1 MMLKE
6 FFTEKNYKLLEFNE
20 LQNYI
25 NELTKLDMTIVSH
38 QENKETK
45 NKKITI
51 QIQEY
56 IITFELKQII
66 PKFETLI
73 VKVYNKDNV
82 NIEKITF
89 CYDEGYKVSHKSNFY
104 IDYKKIVETN
114 WMLQIISQSNTYFN
128 DTLINERN
136 SCIKISKKEIK
147 DYFNN
152 RVATLSKDVESY
164 YYNIC
169 KYNTDQVYEVTKRK
183 TDLDQILDYLIK
195 EKGRKTK
202 LQKPKSKKLKLPNLK
217 KFK

>member
-6 FFTEKNYKLLEFNE
+6 FITDKNYKLLEFNE

-25 NELTKLDMTIVSH
+25 NELTKLDITIVSQ

-45 NKKITI
+45 NKKMTI
-51 QIQEY
+51 KIQDY
-56 IITFELKQII
+56 TITFELKQII
-66 PKFETLI
+66 PNFETLI

-89 CYDEGYKVSHKSNFY
+89 CYDEGYKVPHKSNYY
-104 IDYKKIVETN
+104 IDYKKIVEKN
-114 WMLQIISQSNTYFN
+114 WMLQIISQSNTYLN
-128 DTLINERN
+128 NTLINERN
-136 SCIKISKKEIK
+136 SCIKTSKKEIK
-147 DYFNN
+147 EYFHN
-152 RVATLSKDVESY
+152 RVANLSKDVESY

-169 KYNTDQVYEVTKRK
+169 KYNTDQVYEVTKRN

-202 LQKPKSKKLKLPNLK
+202 LQSPKLKTLKFPNQK